1 MPTHPSKSSLEKID
15 PDEEMMMI
23 NGFESFQKYGKDN
36 MDLAMKSFG
45 TVSKGFQAIATEV
58 ADYSKK
64 SLEDSAAAV
73 EQLLG
78 AKSFEKAFEI
88 QSDFAKSSYESFVG
102 EATKLGEM
110 YAGMAKDAYKP
121 FETAVAKA
129 GK

>member
-1 MPTHPSKSSLEKID
+1 
-15 PDEEMMMI
+15 MI
-23 NGFESFQKYGKDN
+23 NGFENFQKYGKDN

-64 SLEDSAAAV
+64 SLEDGAAVV

-78 AKSFEKAFEI
+78 AKSIEKAFEI
-88 QSDFAKSSYESFVG
+88 QSDFAKSSYEGFIG

-110 YAGMAKDAYKP
+110 YVGMAKDAYKP

-129 GK
+129 AK